1 MADLSK
7 LPKDF
12 YVTSMQFTKNA
23 HRDAYPAI
31 DPSLPEHSL
40 AGKVARVP
48 LEGLGLWYVYDDS
61 SSRATVLRRSHN
73 MAGPLTNVLHRPWFQ
88 PLPKLM

>member
-23 HRDAYPAI
+23 HHDAYPAI
-31 DPSLPEHSL
+31 DPCLPEHSL
-40 AGKVARVP
+40 AGKVVIVTGA
-48 LEGLGLWYVYDDS
+48 
-61 SSRATVLRRSHN
+61 SRGIGALVRSKN
-73 MAGPLTNVLHRPWFQ
+73 SPNAF
-88 PLPKLM
+88 PLPNEPVHLLTGCRG

>member
-23 HRDAYPAI
+23 HQDAYPAI
-31 DPSLPEHSL
+31 DPSIPEHSL
-40 AGKVARVP
+40 MGKVVVITGA
-48 LEGLGLWYVYDDS
+48 
-61 SSRATVLRRSHN
+61 SRGIGAMVC
-73 MAGPLTNVLHRPWFQ
+73 
-88 PLPKLM
+88 

>member
-12 YVTSMQFTKNA
+12 YVTSMQFTKTA
-23 HRDAYPAI
+23 QQDAYPAI

-40 AGKVARVP
+40 TGKVVVITGA
-48 LEGLGLWYVYDDS
+48 
-61 SSRATVLRRSHN
+61 SRGIGALV
-73 MAGPLTNVLHRPWFQ
+73 GPLFL
-88 PLPKLM
+88 